1 MAQGTSLTTSLPT
14 AISSAYLAL
23 ACLLFGATLAVY
35 RNPWVKDHTQG
46 TAVTRDTA
54 VTTPDF
60 YPLIYQ
66 GILLSCVYV
75 CFFFF
80 SLSVTSMAGGSSQAR
95 DQIQTGAAMRPM
107 PQLQQRQI
115 LKLLCHSRTPSPF
128 MCFSGCLDVCSSFR
142 S

>member
-54 VTTPDF
+54 VTTPDS
-60 YPLIYQ
+60 YLLRQKGIPLLAFNSI
-66 GILLSCVYV
+66 S
-75 CFFFF
+75 
-80 SLSVTSMAGGSSQAR
+80 TSAVPTCISPGQTSPSQH
-95 DQIQTGAAMRPM
+95 G
-107 PQLQQRQI
+107 PQ
-115 LKLLCHSRTPSPF
+115 
-128 MCFSGCLDVCSSFR
+128 
-142 S
+142 

>member
-54 VTTPDF
+54 VTAPDS

-80 SLSVTSMAGGSSQAR
+80 FVSHLHGRWKFPGQGLNPNWSCNETYAT
-95 DQIQTGAAMRPM
+95 IAA
-107 PQLQQRQI
+107 
-115 LKLLCHSRTPSPF
+115 TPDP
-128 MCFSGCLDVCSSFR
+128 
-142 S
+142 